1 MQFSIKKNNFKI
13 AISKIERVLA
23 KNPNLPI
30 LANVLIQTDKNRLI
44 IASTNLEISI
54 KTFVKA
60 KIHKEGGITIPV
72 RMINGFLS
80 NIKDEVVEV
89 EVKKDNFIIKTQ
101 KHQIKIKGISQDE
114 FPIIPENPKDVYI
127 KTDSQSFNENLAN
140 ILISVA
146 HNDTRQELNG
156 VNFLLKKDKI
166 ILAATDG
173 YRLSEVKIALDK
185 NNLSDEYLVF
195 IENNPSIIVPALT
208 LSEIQK
214 NLTEGEINL
223 VIKQGQ
229 LFIGDN
235 STKIIS
241 KLINGNYIDYQQILP
256 KKYSIEI
263 KVNRNELLNAL
274 KISAMVSRDNNNEIE
289 ISKTK
294 NKKEL
299 EIISS
304 SAESG
309 ENSSKIPAEISG
321 DDFKTLFNCNYLIDG
336 LNVIK
341 NEEVI
346 IKLNQEKSP
355 ALMKGLLKNE
365 KEDDKFSYIIM
376 PIIKN

>member
-60 KIHKEGGITIPV
+60 KIHQEGGITIPV
-72 RMINGFLS
+72 RMINGFLN

-173 YRLSEVKIALDK
+173 YRLIEVKIALDK

>member
-60 KIHKEGGITIPV
+60 KIHQEGGITIPV
-72 RMINGFLS
+72 RMINGFLN
-80 NIKDEVVEV
+80 NIKNEVVEV